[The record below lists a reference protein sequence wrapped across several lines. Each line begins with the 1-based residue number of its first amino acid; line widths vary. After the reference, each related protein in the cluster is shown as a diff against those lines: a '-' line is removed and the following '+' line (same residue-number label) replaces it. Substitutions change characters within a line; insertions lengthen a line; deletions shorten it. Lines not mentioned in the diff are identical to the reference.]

1 MTSDAVL
8 DKIHESFGGG
18 QAELIQTDLYAEQG
32 KALREVIPEQSSS
45 VHEPRKE
52 HAMTTHGSVPGG
64 PAESGRRS
72 GAGKDRS
79 TSRWVVALVLLAVA
93 VVFVVENRDLTEIRL
108 LIPVVLM
115 PLWAALAIT
124 LVIGLVVGWLVGRRR
139 R

>member
-1 MTSDAVL
+1 MS
-8 DKIHESFGGG
+8 
-18 QAELIQTDLYAEQG
+18 
-32 KALREVIPEQSSS
+32 
-45 VHEPRKE
+45 
-52 HAMTTHGSVPGG
+52 THGPVAGG

-72 GAGKDRS
+72 GAGKDGS

-124 LVIGLVVGWLVGRRR
+124 LVIGLVVGWIVGHRRR
-139 R
+139 